1 MPSGDKI
8 KREIV
13 CPRRRASCTGG
24 AGNAGERPAQDRN
37 AGIGPAYKPPSCTG
51 GRSEPYGG
59 DRHDH
64 YKNCGKRHAA
74 HCPGGH
80 LDTNTAPQLEA
91 ELKTSLSGI
100 TELELDFSGLE
111 YISSAGLRVLLAA
124 QKTMSRQG
132 KMTIR
137 NVNET
142 IMEVFE
148 ITGFV
153 EILTIV

>member
-1 MPSGDKI
+1 ME
-8 KREIV
+8 EIAMTITKTAENGTL
-13 CPRRRASCTGG
+13 RIAL
-24 AGNAGERPAQDRN
+24 E
-37 AGIGPAYKPPSCTG
+37 
-51 GRSEPYGG
+51 GR
-59 DRHDH
+59 
-64 YKNCGKRHAA
+64 
-74 HCPGGH
+74 

-111 YISSAGLRVLLAA
+111 YISSAVLRVLLAA